1 VEHEASSQQP
11 EPTVTSAPT
20 VSTKKPSRAVP
31 RLRSIAAWFLVVVA
45 CLAIPL
51 SVVTFWATRTISDK
65 DQFVSTLSPLATNP
79 TVVSAISQHITDEI
93 TKEIQAHPRLDGP
106 VLTALE
112 PKLRAQVNQAV
123 ESHRFAVVWAKA
135 LGATHAVL
143 ITALDGRGNPHSHLV
158 INLKPMAKDAV
169 KRLDAKGITQFDQ
182 LVNGPGAAPIQI
194 KVTSIKDL
202 QKIHGAYHLLKTIE
216 WVLPLVGLLAIVGAV
231 LLAPRRR
238 RVVMGLGIGVGLI
251 SILTLVGLAVG
262 HDVVTSAIHG
272 GSTKKSAAGAAYD
285 GLLRYLHTYFILL
298 AIAALLALVATIATI
313 VAGRQHK
320 NTHSTSTPSSLVD
333 A

>member
-1 VEHEASSQQP
+1 MEREASSEQP
-11 EPTVTSAPT
+11 EPAVVSAPSA
-20 VSTKKPSRAVP
+20 VIERPSRTVP
-31 RLRSIAAWFLVVVA
+31 RLRSVAAWLLVVLA

-65 DQFVSTLSPLATNP
+65 EQFVSTLSPLATDP
-79 TVVSAISQHITDEI
+79 TVVSAISQHISDQIINEI
-93 TKEIQAHPRLDGP
+93 KAHPDLNGP

-112 PKLRAQVNQAV
+112 PKLRAQVTKAV
-123 ESHRFAVVWAKA
+123 ETHRFAVVWTKA

-143 ITALDGRGNPHSHLV
+143 ITALDGRGDPRSHLV
-158 INLKPMAKDAV
+158 VNLKPMARDAV
-169 KRLDAKGITQFDQ
+169 KRLDAQGITQFDQ

-194 KVTSIKDL
+194 KVTSINDV
-202 QKIHGAYHLLKTIE
+202 QKVHGAYHLLKTIE

-238 RVVMGLGIGVGLI
+238 RVVIGLGIGVGLI

-262 HDVVTSAIHG
+262 HDVITSAIHG
-272 GSTKKSAAGAAYD
+272 GSTKKQAAGAAYD

-298 AIAALLALVATIATI
+298 AIAALLALVAALATI
-313 VAGRQHK
+313 VVGRRRK
-320 NTHSTSTPSSLVD
+320 NRDSPSTPAATVD